1 MKPIKSSLAAICVA
15 ACFTLPA
22 VAAETF
28 TFDPGHSQV
37 VFSWNHLGLSEQ
49 SGKFVGFGGQV
60 TLDEAA
66 IENSTV
72 RVEIVADSLQT
83 GNPEFDGHLRSDEFF
98 DVAVH
103 PNISFV
109 SNSVKRTGP
118 NSAEIMGDLTIRGI
132 TRPVTLD
139 AQLNFL
145 GEHPTKGHRAA
156 GFKATTRV
164 LRSDFGLGAYAPLVS
179 DEIDIIIATELAA
192 TS

>member
-1 MKPIKSSLAAICVA
+1 MNAFSNLVATSCFA
-15 ACFTLPA
+15 ACLALPA
-22 VAAETF
+22 YAAETF

-49 SGKFVGFGGQV
+49 SGKFAGFGGEV

-72 RVEIVADSLQT
+72 RVEIVAESLQT

-98 DVAVH
+98 DVTVH
-103 PNISFV
+103 PDISFV
-109 SNSVKRTGP
+109 STSVRRTGP
-118 NSAEIMGDLTIRGI
+118 SSAEIAGDLTIRGI

-139 AQLNFL
+139 AQLNFI

-164 LRSDFGLGAYAPLVS
+164 LRSDFGLGAFAPLVS
-179 DEIDIIIATELAA
+179 DQIDIVIATELAA
-192 TS
+192 AS

>member
-1 MKPIKSSLAAICVA
+1 MNAFSNLVA
-15 ACFTLPA
+15 TSCFAVCLTLPA
-22 VAAETF
+22 YAAETF

-49 SGKFVGFGGQV
+49 SGKFAGFGGEV

-72 RVEIVADSLQT
+72 RVEIVAESLQT

-98 DVAVH
+98 DVTVH
-103 PNISFV
+103 PDISFV
-109 SNSVKRTGP
+109 STSVRRTGP
-118 NSAEIMGDLTIRGI
+118 SSAEIAGDLTIRGI

-139 AQLNFL
+139 AQLNFI

-164 LRSDFGLGAYAPLVS
+164 LRSDFGLGAFAPLVS
-179 DEIDIIIATELAA
+179 DEIDIVIATELAA
-192 TS
+192 AS